1 MKHSL
6 QEPLRALRF
15 EGRSEIPCLNMVPH
29 LRGASAEVY
38 FAKLIAQDRVN
49 AARVVHVALNPLML
63 CTSHCNKTYMA
74 VYSFLSI

>member
-1 MKHSL
+1 MRHNLK
-6 QEPLRALRF
+6 EPSRTPHF
-15 EGRSEIPCLNMVPH
+15 EGRTEIPCLNMV
-29 LRGASAEVY
+29 LRLQGASAEVY

-49 AARVVHVALNPLML
+49 AARVVHVALML

>member
-6 QEPLRALRF
+6 QEPLRAPRF
-15 EGRSEIPCLNMVPH
+15 EGRTEIPCLNMVLH

-49 AARVVHVALNPLML
+49 AARVFHVALML